1 MKINVHAGH
10 NPDGKVACGACGII
24 KESTEARTV
33 KAIVINSLRAL
44 GHEVYDCTC
53 DNGTSQG
60 DVLNKIVAKCNEH
73 TVDLDVSIHFN
84 AGGGHGTE
92 VLLYDI
98 SKNSPVD
105 TAENICSAISQL
117 GFRNRGIKTRPEL
130 SVLCRTKAPA
140 LLIEC
145 CFVDSDNDC
154 RLYSPV
160 DMANAIVRG
169 ITGED
174 ITLMKIDD
182 EIKSKQKEKIYRV
195 QVGAF
200 KSKENANNFKLFI
213 DDLFADSGYT
223 DLHSIVVE
231 VEK

>member
-1 MKINVHAGH
+1 MIINIHAGH
-10 NPDGKVACGACGII
+10 NPDGKVACGACGNI

-53 DNGTSQG
+53 DNGTSQA

-92 VLLYDI
+92 VLVYDV

-105 TAENICSAISQL
+105 TAEHICSAISQL

-154 RLYSPV
+154 RLYNPV

-213 DDLFADSGYT
+213 DDLFADSSYT

>member
-1 MKINVHAGH
+1 MIINVHAGH
-10 NPDGKVACGACGII
+10 NPDGKIACGACGII

-53 DNGTSQG
+53 DNGTSQN

-84 AGGGHGTE
+84 AGGWYGTE

-98 SKNSPVD
+98 SKNSPVNI
-105 TAENICSAISQL
+105 AENICTAISKL
-117 GFRNRGIKTRPEL
+117 GYRNRGLKVRPEL
-130 SVLCRTKAPA
+130 AVLCRTKAPA

-154 RLYSPV
+154 RLYNPV

-169 ITGED
+169 ITNED
-174 ITLMKIDD
+174 ITLIKIDD
-182 EIKSKQKEKIYRV
+182 EIKSKEKIYRV

-200 KSKENANNFKLFI
+200 KEKKNADNFKCFL
-213 DDLFADSGYT
+213 DDLFNSAGYK
-223 DLHSIVVE
+223 DFKAIVVE